1 MTTAQ
6 QHSEFTIG
14 SLVRARGREWVV
26 LPGGTGK
33 VLQVKPIGGT
43 DDETTRIHTALE
55 HVEAAT
61 FAPPSSTDLG
71 DYRSGRL
78 LREAVRL
85 SSRAA
90 AGPFRSFAR
99 IAVEPRPYQFVPLM
113 LALRQ
118 DVTRLLI
125 ADDVGIG
132 KTVEAALIVREL
144 LDRGEIKRFAVLC
157 PPHLAEQWQTE
168 LRDKFHIEA
177 ERVLSSTVKKL
188 ERNINPLA
196 GETIFDRYPY
206 TVVSMDYIKADKRR
220 TDFLRTAPE
229 LIIIDEAH
237 TCASGEG
244 VGRKTGQHQRHQLV
258 KELAQD
264 KDRHI
269 LLVTATPHSGN
280 EGAFRSL
287 LTVLNK
293 DFYNLPDDLS
303 GEKNE
308 PVRRKLAQYLV
319 QRKRQDIRSY
329 MQEDTPFPDRYEPNP
344 DITYKLSPEYL
355 KFLDKVLNYARELVS
370 DETIEKRH
378 QRIRWWAAL
387 ALLRSV
393 GSSPAAAAA
402 ALRSRAAVA
411 DAESEQDIEEIGK
424 RSVLDQD
431 DSEQEFDLTPGT
443 EIDTGDSERRYLRS
457 LATEVDQFKGKADT
471 KLQKLIPTIKEMLS
485 EGLNP
490 IVFCRF
496 ITTAEYVA
504 EHLNSALGSGVEVAA
519 VTGKLTP
526 QEREIKVAELSQAK
540 KRVLVAT
547 DCLSEG
553 INLQHAFSAVLHY
566 DLSWNPTRHE
576 QREGR
581 VDRYGQPS
589 KTVKVITY
597 YGTNNPVDGIVL
609 DVLIKK
615 HKRIRSSLGISV
627 PVPVD
632 NDQVIQAVMSGL
644 LMRDSKTHQQGMLF
658 DSEFKDIEVMWDNT
672 VEREKRSRT
681 MFAQQGVKVEEVSVE
696 LESVRSAI
704 GAGVNVEQF
713 VLETLKLH
721 KGYVTRTQD
730 GAFEFD
736 TKEIPRAL
744 RDTLGEVPQRARFSL
759 PVADNE
765 AYLSRT
771 HPFVEG
777 LATHLMDSALDT
789 LTEGEAR
796 RASVT
801 VTRQVTRPTVL
812 LVVRFRYHLITQ
824 ATTGDRETNQQLAE
838 EVYTLGFNGAPTN
851 PVWLSEDE
859 ARKLLDA
866 TPDGNVEPERA
877 KRFLENLLGNLHT
890 FTPHLNQLAEERA
903 KLLLE
908 AHQRVRSAAS
918 LKFRYSTR
926 PILPVDIVGTYV
938 YLPQ

>member
-1 MTTAQ
+1 MTAT
-6 QHSEFTIG
+6 QHNEFTIG

-26 LPGGTGK
+26 LPGGNST
-33 VLQVKPIGGT
+33 VLHVKPIGGT
-43 DDETTRIHTALE
+43 DEETTRIHTGLE
-55 HVEAAT
+55 SVEPAT
-61 FAPPSSTDLG
+61 FAPPASSDLG

-90 AGPFRSFAR
+90 SGPFRSFAR

-125 ADDVGIG
+125 ADDVGVG
-132 KTVEAALIVREL
+132 KTVEAILIMREL

-168 LRDKFHIEA
+168 LREKFHIEA

-188 ERNINPLA
+188 ENGLRLD
-196 GETIFDRYPY
+196 ETVFDRYPF
-206 TVVSMDYIKADKRR
+206 TVVSMDYIKAEKRR

-229 LIIIDEAH
+229 FIIIDEAH

-244 VGRKTGQHQRHQLV
+244 VTGKTGQHQRHQLV
-258 KELAQD
+258 KELAQE
-264 KDRHI
+264 KERHI

-319 QRKRQDIRSY
+319 QRKRQDIRSF
-329 MQEDTPFPDRYEPNP
+329 MQEDTPFPDRLEPNP
-344 DITYKLSPEYL
+344 DITYKLSGEYL
-355 KFLDKVLNYARELVS
+355 KFLDKVLAYARELVS

-387 ALLRSV
+387 SLLRSV

-411 DAESEQDIEEIGK
+411 DAETDQDIEEIGK

-431 DSEQEFDLTPGT
+431 DSEQEYDLTPGT
-443 EIDTGDSERRYLRS
+443 EIDSGDTERRYLRD
-457 LATEVDQFKGKADT
+457 LAREVEQFQGKQDT
-471 KLQKLIPTIKEMLS
+471 KLQKLIPTVKELLA
-485 EGLNP
+485 EGLQP

-496 ITTAEYVA
+496 INTAEYVA
-504 EHLNSALGSGVEVAA
+504 EHLQSALGKDVEVTA

-526 QEREIKVAELSQAK
+526 QEREMRVSELSHAR

-589 KTVKVITY
+589 KQVKVITY

-632 NDQVIQAVMSGL
+632 NDQVVQAVLSGL

-658 DSEFKDIEVMWDNT
+658 DSEFKAIDVMWDNT

-681 MFAQQGVKVEEVSVE
+681 MFAQQGVKVEEVSLE
-696 LESVRSAI
+696 LDSVRSAI
-704 GAGVNVEQF
+704 GSGVNVEQF
-713 VLETLKLH
+713 VTETLKLH
-721 KGYVTRTQD
+721 GGFVTRTSD
-730 GAFEFD
+730 GAYTFD
-736 TKEIPRAL
+736 TRELPRAL
-744 RDTLGEVPQRARFSL
+744 KDALGEVPEKARFAL
-759 PVADNE
+759 PVADDE
-765 AYLSRT
+765 TYLSRT
-771 HPFVEG
+771 HPFVEA
-777 LATHLMDSALDT
+777 LATHLMDSALDP
-789 LTEGEAR
+789 LSSGEAK

-801 VTRQVTRPTVL
+801 VTSQVTKPTVL
-812 LVVRFRYHLITQ
+812 LVARFRYHLITQ
-824 ATTGDRETNQQLAE
+824 ATTGDRDTNQQLAE

-851 PVWLSEDE
+851 PQWLSEQE
-859 ARKLLDA
+859 ARKLLDVVP
-866 TPDGNVEPERA
+866 TGSVEPERA

-890 FTPHLNQLAEERA
+890 FTPHLNERAEERA
-903 KLLLE
+903 RLLLE

-918 LKFRYSTR
+918 LKYRYSTK